1 MTHEHHADPT
11 AEDGGPERDYT
22 LPDAASIPG
31 DLSAQES
38 DLPPLPRMSGPGRH
52 RDDERG

>member
-11 AEDGGPERDYT
+11 SEDGGPERDYT
-22 LPDAASIPG
+22 LPDATSIPG

-38 DLPPLPRMSGPGRH
+38 DLPALPRVSGPGRH
-52 RDDERG
+52 RDDG